1 MSEPVYTPN
10 SHKYKEAQK
19 RATASDAFQ
28 PVEEK
33 RVTRVA
39 KGPVKTKKNEMR
51 KFADIFISEDVS
63 SVKNYI
69 FMDVLVPAIKKAVY
83 DIVTN
88 GIDMF
93 LYGGT
98 GKGKTGQNGVKISY
112 GNYYNQK
119 NSGHSSS
126 FRGSENVQPRNG
138 FEYED
143 IVFSNRGDAEL
154 VKQQMKDVISRY
166 GVVTIADMY
175 DMADP
180 NLTPPYTSH
189 KYGWMDVSSA
199 EAIRVRDGYIL
210 KLPKATPID

>member
-10 SHKYKEAQK
+10 SHKYREEQK
-19 RATASDAFQ
+19 NKA
-28 PVEEK
+28 PVEK
-33 RVTRVA
+33 RVTKVA
-39 KGPVKTKKNEMR
+39 KGPVKTKKNEIR
-51 KFADIFISEDVS
+51 KFTDIFISEDIG

-93 LYGGT
+93 LYGGS
-98 GKGKTGQNGVKISY
+98 GKGKTSSGGAKVSY
-112 GNYYNQK
+112 RQYYDQK
-119 NSGHSSS
+119 NTGSSGY
-126 FRGSENVQPRNG
+126 RGSENTRVANG
-138 FEYED
+138 FDYED
-143 IVFSNRGDAEL
+143 LVFSNRGDAEM

-175 DMADP
+175 EMADP
-180 NLTPPYTSH
+180 NLTAPYTSH
-189 KYGWMDVSSA
+189 KYGWMDVSMA

-210 KLPKATPID
+210 KLPRAVPID